1 LAHPV
6 TDRQRII
13 LIDTRGIALTPG
25 KHLTWS
31 DTNLPAADFTVQ
43 PRSTFPWK
51 VLLKSY
57 NRDRQHLVVKVTDY
71 YPADAD
77 VFAGQQL
84 KQPVR
89 SLEFEPLDWYYLAG
103 FLAAYKKAALQ
114 PFIADSQEIYLP
126 DQSERHYRYQLR
138 VHFKEMR
145 FMPGAVCFTA
155 DLPAL
160 SEPVE
165 IEVDNPHI
173 VPEFEF
179 IRSYFA
185 NALGRKKLEV
195 RVDLTLCGDRI
206 QHLSGHSRQIEAI
219 DEKMVSTLK
228 NTRVLGLRKPP
239 KVIVVDKHLFNAD
252 EIFDQYYD
260 EPDPNLFH
268 QNARDI
274 IRDLTA
280 QGVVRNR
287 KQLEYLAGRKQRSD
301 QKILMT
307 LAPHFGFMFIV
318 SGQQENHFIW
328 ELINSHATYVWSFP
342 RSRSFEFQLKKVE
355 QIIGMIREQGR
366 DQYKSDYQT
375 DIASL
380 PYRFNTVVHRHAGSG
395 ITDPFPGWKH
405 QLEELLR

>member
-1 LAHPV
+1 MTLPA
-6 TDRQRII
+6 TDRHRII

-25 KHLTWS
+25 MHLAWS
-31 DTNLPAADFTVQ
+31 DTNLPPSAFTVH
-43 PRSTFPWK
+43 PRAAFPWK

-57 NRDRQHLVVKVTDY
+57 DRDRQHLVVLVTDY
-71 YPADAD
+71 YPADAEA
-77 VFAGQQL
+77 FAAQQL
-84 KQPVR
+84 KQPVK
-89 SLEFEPLDWYYLAG
+89 SLEFELLDWYYLAG
-103 FLAAYKKAALQ
+103 FLAAFKKAALQ
-114 PFIADSQEIYLP
+114 PFISDSQEVYLP
-126 DQSERHYRYQLR
+126 DQNERRYRYQLR
-138 VHFKEMR
+138 VPFRDMR
-145 FMPGAVCFTA
+145 FIAGAVCFTA
-155 DLPAL
+155 GLPAL

-165 IEVDNPHI
+165 IEVANPHI

-185 NALGRKKLEV
+185 NALGTRKLEV

-206 QHLSGHSRQIEAI
+206 QHLSGHSKQIEEI
-219 DEKMVSTLK
+219 DDKMVSTLK
-228 NTRVLGLRKPP
+228 NSRVLGLSKPP
-239 KVIVVDKHLFNAD
+239 KVVVVDKHLFNAD

-268 QNARDI
+268 QNAHDI

-307 LAPHFGFMFIV
+307 LAPHFGFMFIT

-342 RSRSFEFQLKKVE
+342 GTKSFESPLKKVE

-366 DQYKSDYQT
+366 EQYKSYYQT
-375 DIASL
+375 DLAAL

-405 QLEELLR
+405 RLEELIQ